1 MSWLFLVDPYLVHE
15 LELYFAEDW
24 IEDYDPHDESP
35 QRPPCAGCGCAYAR
49 SEPSFPLISGIF
61 QKPRLSAQTPD
72 DLLIHQYHL
81 DADVVLQKLREQVE
95 RRGGIKRVQEIDKL
109 IVAQFVGL
117 VREHIDSQ
125 FSQ

>member
-61 QKPRLSAQTPD
+61 QKPRLSAQTLD
-72 DLLIHQYHL
+72 DLLTHQYHL
-81 DADVVLQKLREQVE
+81 DADVVLQNFGSKPNGAGES
-95 RRGGIKRVQEIDKL
+95 RVCS
-109 IVAQFVGL
+109 
-117 VREHIDSQ
+117 R
-125 FSQ
+125 